1 LFTAI
6 EKNPKMYTESQKNP
20 NSQSNAGGIIIPDF
34 KLYYIVLVEKV
45 AWYWHKNRHT
55 DLWNRIENEE
65 INSCS
70 YSHLILNKDAKNIC

>member
-1 LFTAI
+1 
-6 EKNPKMYTESQKNP
+6 MYTESQKNP
-20 NSQSNAGGIIIPDF
+20 NSQSNVGGIIIPDF